1 MTRLLIEDCTLGG
14 RPGCSIHCE
23 EGIVASVTEGSIQTF
38 PADAEV
44 VDARGGAVYCGF
56 VDSHCHPFEFGWL
69 KRSVDLRGTANITA
83 LRLRLIAGVQRAN
96 PGEWVTGMG
105 WDQES
110 FPGGAMPN
118 RADIDDI
125 TLANPVVLSRICGHV
140 ALLNS
145 KAIRDLGLETQ
156 AGIEYER
163 NQAGA
168 LSGIVKEK
176 ALDHVFASLPR
187 RGERSAADLQS
198 AEAEAAKLGLTC
210 LHCILSPEGF
220 RDELAALAALD
231 SAGSL
236 SLRHRVYVP
245 PNAIDFVEAEG
256 PRCKQGGGKVKI
268 NGVKIYA
275 DGSLGARTAALRDP
289 YSDEP
294 TNSGILRYKDEELR
308 QLVERVDSK
317 GYQAIIHAIGDR
329 AVEQAAEALGRVTGT
344 QNPRRHRIEHA
355 SLLPRDLRTKL
366 LNHGIRATV
375 QPMFITSDTW
385 AVDRLG
391 EERVNDLYPIQSMLS
406 EGIVASGGSDSPV
419 ESMSPILGMWASM
432 TRGGSTPRESLT
444 LEQALTLYTSNAE
457 SNGLEESLGSVKE
470 GVPANFTVLDSDT
483 NGMHPALFRKVGVLA
498 TVVDGVVVHSY
509 GAG

>member
-1 MTRLLIEDCTLGG
+1 MVVR
-14 RPGCSIHCE
+14 
-23 EGIVASVTEGSIQTF
+23 VTEGTGQTV
-38 PADAEV
+38 PADTEV
-44 VDARGGAVYCGF
+44 IDARGGVVFNGF
-56 VDSHCHPFEFGWL
+56 VDSHCHPFEYGWL
-69 KRSVDLRGTANITA
+69 KRSVDLRGTTNITA
-83 LRLRLIAGVQRAN
+83 LRLRLTAGVQRAN

-125 TLANPVVLSRICGHV
+125 TPANPVVLSRICGHI
-140 ALLNS
+140 ALLNT
-145 KAIRDLGLETQ
+145 KAIGDLGLETQ
-156 AGIEYER
+156 AGVEYER

-168 LSGIVKEK
+168 LTGIVKEK
-176 ALDHVFASLPR
+176 ALDDVFASLPR

-210 LHCILSPEGF
+210 LHCILSPEGY
-220 RDELAALAALD
+220 REELAALAALD

-236 SLRHRVYVP
+236 SLRYRVYIP
-245 PNAIDFVEAEG
+245 PNAIDLVEEKG
-256 PRCKQGGGKVKI
+256 LRGKPGGGKVKI

-275 DGSLGARTAALRDP
+275 DGSLGARTSALREP

-294 TNSGILRYKDEELR
+294 TNSGILRYKDEELQ
-308 QLVERVDSK
+308 QLVELVDSK

-329 AVEQAAEALGRVTGT
+329 AVEQAADALGRVTGAK
-344 QNPRRHRIEHA
+344 NPRRHRIEHA
-355 SLLPRDLRTKL
+355 SLLPRDLRTKM
-366 LNHGIRATV
+366 LNYCIRATV

-391 EERVNDLYPIQSMLS
+391 EDRVNDLYPIRSMLS

-432 TRGGSTPRESLT
+432 TRGGSTPRESLAF
-444 LEQALTLYTSNAE
+444 EQALTLYTSNAE
-457 SNGLEESLGSVKE
+457 SNGLEEPLGSVKE

-498 TVVDGVVVHSY
+498 TVVGGVVVHSY